1 MVQRKNMKRT
11 TKPTQPIY
19 RPGNGPLRK
28 SNTLEDC
35 ESDTNLVVNSK
46 RQVNNDNGEQSESLR
61 YKSEGNSPRDR
72 VTTTRNFGDS
82 SGDTVFNDS
91 TRRPKKPEKMIYVPR
106 AVAQSRENIVPS
118 HNSSFNNNNGNNE
131 TPIDKNRDN
140 TNSNNSS
147 KSYSERRDNPQEQ
160 FSRWEDNSTSSQ
172 RPRQVSEPRGKQ
184 NKRKC
189 YFFEV

>member
-1 MVQRKNMKRT
+1 MKR

-28 SNTLEDC
+28 SNTLEDS

-46 RQVNNDNGEQSESLR
+46 RQANNDNGEHSDNLR

-82 SGDTVFNDS
+82 SGDTVFND

-106 AVAQSRENIVPS
+106 QVAQAREHIVQSNSNSLNNI
-118 HNSSFNNNNGNNE
+118 NGNND
-131 TPIDKNRDN
+131 TPTDKNRDN
-140 TNSNNSS
+140 TYNSNYAS
-147 KSYSERRDNPQEQ
+147 KSYSERRDHPQDQ
-160 FSRWEDNSTSSQ
+160 YSRWEENSTLSQ
-172 RPRQVSEPRGKQ
+172 RSRQASEPRG
-184 NKRKC
+184 
-189 YFFEV
+189 E